1 MSRCVPLCEQVMLND
16 VIIIIRDWFDGISH
30 NVSLPV
36 SLPVTMEACDSLADD
51 WLAQR

>member
-1 MSRCVPLCEQVMLND
+1 MSRCVPLCEQVLLND

-36 SLPVTMEACDSLADD
+36 TMEACDSLADD